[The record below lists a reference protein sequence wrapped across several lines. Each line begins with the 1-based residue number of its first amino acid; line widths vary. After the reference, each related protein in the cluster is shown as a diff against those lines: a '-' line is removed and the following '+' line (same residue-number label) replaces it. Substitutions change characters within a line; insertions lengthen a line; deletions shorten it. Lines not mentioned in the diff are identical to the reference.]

1 MEHAIELV
9 ITAAKKRLSARLD
22 ESYLTLN
29 PSISVSLNLSW
40 LTSGLSAELDEDSLL
55 ALLLIKEKKKGLS
68 SRLKGFFSCSGSD
81 LIIDENIVEHFE
93 AEVKNACTNTTLEN
107 VTAEEFCWA
116 IQLMS
121 RYEISLSW
129 EFLQAVWGITE
140 QKKGEVYGIFL

>member
-1 MEHAIELV
+1 M
-9 ITAAKKRLSARLD
+9 ITAAKKRLSAHLD

-68 SRLKGFFSCSGSD
+68 SRLKGFFSSSGSD

-107 VTAEEFCWA
+107 VTAEELCWA

-129 EFLQAVWGITE
+129 EFFQAVWGITE
-140 QKKGEVYGIFL
+140 QKEGEVYGIFL